1 MSNIFLGKDFIPYEQ
16 ALEIFKLGFDEE
28 CMASIDMGDSKGIIQ
43 LPLYPQAFRFIRAKY
58 NVDNLISSKHDRGKT
73 YYFRIETP
81 PTKGYSFFKDG
92 FQSYEEAELECLK
105 QSIQMVKQNYFL

>member
-1 MSNIFLGKDFIPYEQ
+1 MSNIFLNKDFVPYEQ
-16 ALEIFKLGFDEE
+16 ALEMVELGFDED
-28 CMASIDMGDSKGIIQ
+28 CMASINMEDGKGLIQ

-58 NVDNLISSKHDRGKT
+58 NIDNLISSKYDRCKT

-81 PTKGYSFFKDG
+81 PTKGYSFFKDD

-105 QSIQMVKQNYFL
+105 QSIQMIKQNYFL